1 MSLTQI
7 NKAGLDEIA
16 LDHVFTIGASG
27 TDHYT
32 FQGEGLNGTVND
44 ATLYLT
50 RGKTYRF
57 ENGTGG
63 HPIRIQ
69 STQGASGTAYNTG
82 VTNNASAG
90 TVIVEVQ
97 HDAPDVLYY
106 QCTSHANMNG
116 VLYITGALAD
126 GGVTTAKIADDAVTN
141 AKIGASAVG
150 RTEIANAAISS
161 DKIDT
166 GQITT
171 AKLGDLAVSTAKLGN
186 DAVTTAKIADNA
198 VTAAKLADVGVIDN
212 TNQLGTAVVTT
223 TKIADEA
230 VTLAKLPHGTSS
242 NNGKFLR
249 ANNGADPTFETVSTD
264 LVADTSPQ
272 LGGTLDS
279 NGNVISLGDATGV
292 NSNRIKL
299 GAGNDFHIYH
309 NGTNST
315 IREEG
320 DGDLLLH
327 TNNGSAIKLTSGSD
341 ENMVVANKDGDV
353 ELYHNGTKKFET
365 RSDGVTVQS
374 SGSSQGI
381 NVKHSNGNV
390 VASMHNKG
398 SGDEG
403 YLVLYDAGEVPT
415 ITADAEH
422 GRIFA
427 KSIRLHTDDSSH
439 ELDDYEE
446 GTFTISLSNTSGGD
460 SVSGGT
466 MHYTKIGRWVNCWGQ
481 ANFGTNSIGG
491 VQAAIGGWPFVLGSH
506 SSNDVGI
513 WMWNNGTQLQGMNV
527 TIASMSASTANTTW
541 GLYVHTYNGAPSIT
555 GNQCQNSTRV
565 SLGYSYEAS

>member
-1 MSLTQI
+1 MALTQI
-7 NKAGLDEIA
+7 STAGVKDDAVTSGKIPANAVGSSELADNAVDTAAIA
-16 LDHVFTIGASG
+16 
-27 TDHYT
+27 
-32 FQGEGLNGTVND
+32 
-44 ATLYLT
+44 
-50 RGKTYRF
+50 
-57 ENGTGG
+57 
-63 HPIRIQ
+63 
-69 STQGASGTAYNTG
+69 
-82 VTNNASAG
+82 NNAVTSAK
-90 TVIVEVQ
+90 I
-97 HDAPDVLYY
+97 
-106 QCTSHANMNG
+106 
-116 VLYITGALAD
+116 AD
-126 GGVTTAKIADDAVTN
+126 GTIVGADLASSCIDNAKLAANAVTSAKIADGTIVGADIASSAIDTAKIADDAITN
-141 AKIGASAVG
+141 AKIADGAVG
-150 RTEIANAAISS
+150 GNQLGGNSVTAAKIGANEVTAPAIAA
-161 DKIDT
+161 
-166 GQITT
+166 G
-171 AKLGDLAVSTAKLGN
+171 AVGS
-186 DAVTTAKIADNA
+186 AKIAD
-198 VTAAKLADVGVIDN
+198 
-212 TNQLGTAVVTT
+212 Q
-223 TKIADEA
+223 A
-230 VTLAKLPHGTSS
+230 VTLDKIVHGTSS
-242 NNGKFLR
+242 NDGKFLR
-249 ANNGADPTFETVSTD
+249 ANNGADPTFETVNTD
-264 LVADTSPQ
+264 LVSDTSPQ

-353 ELYHNGTKKFET
+353 ELYHDGTKKFET

-481 ANFGTNSIGG
+481 ASFGSNSIGG
-491 VQAAIGGWPFVLGSH
+491 VQAAVGGWPFALGSH

-527 TIASMSASTANTTW
+527 TIASMSASTLTTTW
-541 GLYVHTYNGAPSIT
+541 GLYVHTYNNAPTII
-555 GNQCQNSTRV
+555 GNHLGNSTRI
-565 SLGYSYEAS
+565 SLGYSYEAT